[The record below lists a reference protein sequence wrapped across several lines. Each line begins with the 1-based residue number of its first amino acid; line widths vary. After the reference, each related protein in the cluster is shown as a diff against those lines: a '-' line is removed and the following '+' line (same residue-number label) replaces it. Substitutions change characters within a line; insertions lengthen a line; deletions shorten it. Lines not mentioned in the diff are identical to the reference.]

1 MYGMINKAI
10 RTLVI
15 REAGEEVW
23 EQVLEASEIDEDVYE
38 DLEGYDDGITF
49 SLVGAVSET
58 LGVPPGDV
66 LEMFGVYWATDVA
79 PKGYGE
85 YYNAF
90 GNDFKSFVAGLDEM
104 HVRITKMLPSLV
116 PPAFSIEELGEN
128 HFKIHYVSQRDGL
141 APLAVGMLK
150 GVAQHFGGE
159 ADIKQ
164 LEYKGTDDHDVF
176 EVRFNETGH
185 WI

>member
-15 REAGEEVW
+15 RETSEIVW
-23 EQVLEASEIDEDVYE
+23 ETVLERSGIDEDVFE
-38 DLEGYDDGITF
+38 DLEAYDDGVTF
-49 SLVGAVSET
+49 ALVGATSET
-58 LGVPPGDV
+58 LGIPAGDV

-85 YYNAF
+85 YFKAF
-90 GNDFKSFVAGLDEM
+90 GNDFKSFVSGLDEM
-104 HVRITKMLPSLV
+104 HVRISKMLPSLQ
-116 PPAFSIEELGEN
+116 PPSFDIEELGEN
-128 HFKIHYVSQRDGL
+128 HFKIHYKSPREGL
-141 APLAVGMLK
+141 APLAIGTLK
-150 GVAQHFGGE
+150 GIAQHFGGE

-176 EVRFNETGH
+176 EVRFKENE
-185 WI
+185 

>member
-23 EQVLEASEIDEDVYE
+23 EQVLETSGIDEDIYG
-38 DLEGYDDGITF
+38 DLESYDDSVTF

-58 LGVPPGDV
+58 LDIPAADV

-85 YYNAF
+85 YFESF
-90 GNDFKSFVAGLDEM
+90 GNDFKSFVEGLDEM
-104 HVRITKMLPSLV
+104 HVRITEMLPSLV
-116 PPAFSIEELGEN
+116 PPAFSIEELADD

-159 ADIKQ
+159 ADITQ
-164 LEYKGTDDHDVF
+164 IEYKGTDDHDVF
-176 EVRFNETGH
+176 EVRFTENE
-185 WI
+185 

>member
-10 RTLVI
+10 RTLVT

-23 EQVLEASEIDEDVYE
+23 EQVLEASGIDEDVYE
-38 DLEGYDDGITF
+38 DLEAYDDGITF
-49 SLVGAVSET
+49 SLVGATSET
-58 LGVPPGDV
+58 LGLPASDV

-85 YYNAF
+85 YFNAF

-104 HVRITKMLPSLV
+104 HVRITSMLPSLV
-116 PPAFSIEELGEN
+116 PPAFEIEELAEN

-150 GVAQHFGGE
+150 GIAQHFGGE
-159 ADIKQ
+159 ADITQ
-164 LEYKGTDDHDVF
+164 IEYKGTDDHDVF
-176 EVRFNETGH
+176 DVQFSEKD
-185 WI
+185 

>member
-10 RTLVI
+10 RTLVT

-23 EQVLEASEIDEDVYE
+23 EQVLIASGIDEDVYD
-38 DLEGYDDGITF
+38 DLEAYDDGVTF
-49 SLVGAVSET
+49 SLVGATSET
-58 LGVPPGDV
+58 LGIPAGDV

-85 YYNAF
+85 YFEAF

-116 PPAFSIEELGEN
+116 PPAFEIEELGEN
-128 HFKIHYVSQRDGL
+128 HFKVHYVSQRDGL

-150 GVAQHFGGE
+150 GVALHFGGE

-176 EVRFNETGH
+176 EVRFKENE
-185 WI
+185 

>member
-1 MYGMINKAI
+1 MINKAI
-10 RTLVI
+10 RTLVT

-23 EQVLEASEIDEDVYE
+23 EQVLVASGIDEDVFE
-38 DLEGYDDGITF
+38 DLEGYDDGVTF

-58 LGVPPGDV
+58 LGIPAGDV

-85 YYNAF
+85 YFEAF
-90 GNDFKSFVAGLDEM
+90 GDDFKSFVAGLDEM

-116 PPAFSIEELGEN
+116 PPAFDIEELGQN

-150 GVAQHFGGE
+150 GVALHFGGE

-164 LEYKGTDDHDVF
+164 IEYKGTDDHDVF
-176 EVRFNETGH
+176 EVRFNEKE
-185 WI
+185 

>member
-23 EQVLEASEIDEDVYE
+23 EQVLEESGIDEDVYE
-38 DLEGYDDGITF
+38 DLEAYDDGVTF

-85 YYNAF
+85 YFNAF
-90 GNDFKSFVAGLDEM
+90 GDDFESFVAEM

-116 PPAFSIEELGEN
+116 PPAFSIEELGED

-150 GVAQHFGGE
+150 GIAQHFGGE
-159 ADIKQ
+159 ADITQ
-164 LEYKGTDDHDVF
+164 IEYKGTDDHDVF
-176 EVRFNETGH
+176 EVRFKENE
-185 WI
+185 

>member
-15 REAGEEVW
+15 REANEEVW
-23 EQVLEASEIDEDVYE
+23 EQVLIASGIDEDVYD
-38 DLEGYDDGITF
+38 DLEAYDDGVTF

-58 LGVPPGDV
+58 LGIPAGDV

-85 YYNAF
+85 YFKAF
-90 GNDFKSFVAGLDEM
+90 GNDFKSFVSGLDEM
-104 HVRITKMLPSLV
+104 HVRISKMLPSLQ
-116 PPAFSIEELGEN
+116 PPSFDIEELGEN
-128 HFKIHYVSQRDGL
+128 HFKIHYKSPREGL
-141 APLAVGMLK
+141 APLAIGTLK
-150 GVAQHFGGE
+150 GIAQHFGGE

-176 EVRFNETGH
+176 EVRFKENE
-185 WI
+185 

>member
-10 RTLVI
+10 RTLVT

-23 EQVLEASEIDEDVYE
+23 EQVLIASGIDEDVYE
-38 DLEGYDDGITF
+38 DLESYDDSVTF

-58 LGVPPGDV
+58 LDIPAGDV

-90 GNDFKSFVAGLDEM
+90 GDDFESFVSGLDEM
-104 HVRITKMLPSLV
+104 HVRISEMLPSLS
-116 PPAFSIEELGEN
+116 PPSFDIEKLGEN
-128 HFKIHYVSQRDGL
+128 HFKVHY
-141 APLAVGMLK
+141 
-150 GVAQHFGGE
+150 
-159 ADIKQ
+159 
-164 LEYKGTDDHDVF
+164 
-176 EVRFNETGH
+176 
-185 WI
+185 

>member
-23 EQVLEASEIDEDVYE
+23 EQVLVASEIDEDVYE
-38 DLEGYDDGITF
+38 DLEGYDDGVTF
-49 SLVGAVSET
+49 ALVGATSET

-66 LEMFGVYWATDVA
+66 LEMFGVYWAVDVA

-85 YYNAF
+85 YFNAF
-90 GNDFKSFVAGLDEM
+90 GDDFESFVAGLDEM

-116 PPAFSIEELGEN
+116 PPAFKIEKLGEN
-128 HFKIHYVSQRDGL
+128 HFKVHYESQRDGL

-150 GVAQHFGGE
+150 GVAMHFGGE
-159 ADIKQ
+159 ADITQ
-164 LEYKGTDDHDVF
+164 IEYKGTDDHDVF
-176 EVRFNETGH
+176 EVQFTENE
-185 WI
+185 

>member
-23 EQVLEASEIDEDVYE
+23 EQVLVASGIDEDVYE
-38 DLEGYDDGITF
+38 DLEAYDDGVTF
-49 SLVGAVSET
+49 SLVGATSET
-58 LGVPPGDV
+58 LGIPAGDV

-85 YYNAF
+85 YFEAF

-104 HVRITKMLPSLV
+104 HVRITKLLPSLV
-116 PPAFSIEELGEN
+116 PPAFEIEELGEN
-128 HFKIHYVSQRDGL
+128 HFKVHYVSQRDGL

-150 GVAQHFGGE
+150 GVAIHFGGK
-159 ADIKQ
+159 ADITPVSYTH
-164 LEYKGTDDHDVF
+164 LRAH
-176 EVRFNETGH
+176 ET
-185 WI
+185 

>member
-38 DLEGYDDGITF
+38 DLEAYDDGVTF
-49 SLVGAVSET
+49 ALVGATSET
-58 LGVPPGDV
+58 LGLPASDV
-66 LEMFGVYWATDVA
+66 LEMFGVYWAVDVA

-85 YYNAF
+85 YFNAF
-90 GNDFKSFVAGLDEM
+90 GDDFESFVSGLDEM
-104 HVRITKMLPSLV
+104 HVRISQMLPSLS
-116 PPAFSIEELGEN
+116 PPSFDIEKLGEN
-128 HFKIHYVSQRDGL
+128 HFKIHYKSPREGL
-141 APLAVGMLK
+141 APLAIGTLK
-150 GVAQHFGGE
+150 GIAMHFGGE

-164 LEYKGTDDHDVF
+164 IEYKGTDEHDVF
-176 EVRFNETGH
+176 DVRFKENE
-185 WI
+185 

>member
-15 REAGEEVW
+15 RETNEEVW
-23 EQVLEASEIDEDVYE
+23 EQVLIKSGVSEDVFE
-38 DLEGYDDGITF
+38 DLESYDDSVTF

-58 LGVPPGDV
+58 LEIDPADV
-66 LEMFGVYWATDVA
+66 LEMFGVYWAVDVA

-85 YYNAF
+85 YFDAF
-90 GNDFKSFVAGLDEM
+90 GDDFESFVAGLDEM

-116 PPAFSIEELGEN
+116 PPAFEIEELGEN
-128 HFKIHYVSQRDGL
+128 HFKVHYVSQRDGL

-150 GVAQHFGGE
+150 GVALHFGGE
-159 ADIKQ
+159 ADITQIK
-164 LEYKGTDDHDVF
+164 YKGTDGLDVF
-176 EVRFNETGH
+176 DVQFNESK
-185 WI
+185 